1 MGFVHLHLHTQYSLL
16 DGACKIGEALDRA
29 KEMGQ
34 TALAITD
41 HGNMYGVIDFYK
53 EARKRGIRPI
63 IGCEVY
69 VAPRSRF
76 QKERAFDSSPAHL
89 VLLCENAK
97 GYSNLMELVSRA
109 WTEGFYNRPRVDYE
123 ILRRYH
129 GGLIALSACLSG
141 EIPRAI
147 LRADLKTAREK
158 ALLYREIFG
167 EGNFF
172 LELQNHG
179 IDRQK
184 TVNTALINLSRELS
198 IPLVATNDCHCV
210 RPEDIELQRVLLA
223 IQTGKT
229 IHDPS
234 LMDLGSEEFYL
245 KDEAQ
250 MRALFPQA
258 PDAIENTEKVA
269 QRCDLEIE
277 FGKIRLPVF
286 TPPGGEE
293 SEEYFTRLCFEG
305 LSRRYGTNPPAQYAD
320 RLRYE
325 ISVIS
330 KMGFVNYYLIV
341 QDYVNFAKKAGI
353 PVGPGRGSG
362 AGSLAAY
369 CIGITDVDP
378 MRFNLLFERFLNPER
393 ISMPDFDVDFSD
405 ERREEVIEY
414 VIRRYG
420 EDHVSQIVAF
430 DTMLCRGA
438 IRDTGRALGMS
449 YGRVDA
455 VAKAI
460 PRMFRVTIDEILSAK
475 PGDNTYSEDFL
486 EMYRS
491 DPEVHELIDLARRVE
506 GTPRHPTTHA
516 AGVVITDKPVRA
528 YVPLAKNDEAVVTQY
543 TMTQLEEIGLV
554 KMDFLG
560 LRNLS
565 IIEHTEEMIR
575 KKEPDF
581 SFDRVNDTDPDT
593 FKMISQG
600 YTLGVFQ
607 LESAGMKR
615 VLIQAKPRSIED
627 LTAVISLYRPGPM
640 AFIPDYIKNRSNPAR
655 VRYEHPLLEPILKET
670 AGCIVYQEQVME
682 ICRRLAGYSFGR
694 ADLVRRA
701 MAKKKSGEMERER
714 RFFVDGIVNETGEI
728 EVEGCVRRGV
738 PRAVAE
744 KLFDEMESFASYAF
758 NKSHA
763 AAYSVVAFRTGY
775 LKCHYPREYLAA
787 LLTSVLGDSGK
798 LSDYIAEC
806 SRLSIRVLPPHVNHS
821 EDGFTVEGNDIRFGL
836 VAVKSLGFG
845 LIRTLVK
852 ERERGGDFR
861 DLYDFCKRMSG
872 RELNKKALESLIK
885 SGALDHLGNNRREM
899 AYYADAVLE
908 AAQNAARQAESGQ
921 IGFFDLPQLRSQ
933 DTFKI
938 PKMEDVTESE
948 KISMEHEVTGL
959 YLSAHPLDPYRALY
973 TEAVTNLSEL
983 SSQES
988 DLRDGETIEV
998 IGLLQEITV
1007 KQTKSEK
1014 PMAFLTLED
1023 FSGAGEALVFPE
1035 LFLRERE
1042 YLSAGGI
1049 YRVRGKVSLNE
1060 NRAASILAEQIL
1072 KAEQPVAQ
1080 PPKEVSPAQGPPKE
1094 TAAAKSKKTS
1104 RPGLY
1109 LRIANDHCEAYE
1121 KAMKY
1126 LAIFE
1131 GNTPLYLY
1139 FTERNALVRAPA
1151 DRFLSPNEPLIRAL
1165 RALLGEKNVALVENS
1180 D

>member
-16 DGACKIGEALDRA
+16 DGACKIGEALDQA
-29 KEMGQ
+29 KRMGQ
-34 TALAITD
+34 SALAITD

-53 EARKRGIRPI
+53 EAKKRGIRPI

-76 QKERAFDSSPAHL
+76 QKEHALDASPSHL
-89 VLLCENAK
+89 VLLCENNE
-97 GYSNLMELVSRA
+97 GYTNLMELVSRA

-123 ILRRYH
+123 LLRRYH

-147 LRADLKTAREK
+147 QRADMKAAREK
-158 ALLYREIFG
+158 AVLYREIFG
-167 EGNFF
+167 ENHFF
-172 LELQNHG
+172 LELQDHG

-184 TVNTALINLSRELS
+184 TVNAALVNLSRELS

-210 RPEDIELQRVLLA
+210 LPEDVELQRVLLA

-229 IHDPS
+229 VNDPN
-234 LMDLGSEEFYL
+234 LMDMGSGEFYL
-245 KDEAQ
+245 KSETQ
-250 MRALFPQA
+250 MRALFPNQ
-258 PDAIENTEKVA
+258 PDAVENTEKIA
-269 QRCDLEIE
+269 QRCSVEIE
-277 FGKIRLPVF
+277 FGKIHLPVF
-286 TPPGGEE
+286 TPPKGEN
-293 SEEYFTRLCFEG
+293 SETYFSRLCHEG
-305 LSRRYGTNPPAQYAD
+305 LMKRCGGNPPKEYTE

-341 QDYVNFAKKAGI
+341 QDYVNYAKRAGI

-405 ERREEVIEY
+405 ERRSEVIDY

-449 YGRVDA
+449 YSRVDT

-460 PRMFRVTIDEILSAK
+460 PHLFKVTINEILSAK
-475 PGDNTYSEDFL
+475 PGESAYSEDFL
-486 EMYRS
+486 SMYRS
-491 DPEVHELIDLARRVE
+491 DPEIHELIELARRVE

-575 KKEPDF
+575 KKDPDF
-581 SFDRVNDTDPDT
+581 SFENIDDTDEET
-593 FKMISQG
+593 FRMISMG

-615 VLIQAKPRSIED
+615 VLMQSKPRSIED
-627 LTAVISLYRPGPM
+627 LTAIISLYRPGPM
-640 AFIPDYIKNRSNPAR
+640 SFIPDYIKNRSDPGHI
-655 VRYEHPLLEPILKET
+655 RYEHPLLEPILKET
-670 AGCIVYQEQVME
+670 AGCIIYQEQVME
-682 ICRRLAGYSFGR
+682 ICRSLAGYSFGR

-701 MAKKKSGEMERER
+701 MAKKKNEEMIRER
-714 RFFVDGIVNETGEI
+714 KFFVDGIVNEAGEI

-775 LKCHYPREYLAA
+775 LKAHYPREYLSA

-806 SRLSIRVLPPHVNHS
+806 SRLSIRVLPPHVNYS

-836 VAVKSLGFG
+836 VAVKNLGFG

-852 ERERGGDFR
+852 ERERGGPFR
-861 DLYDFCKRMSG
+861 DLYDFCKRMAG

-885 SGALDHLGNNRREM
+885 SGALDNLGNNRREM
-899 AYYADAVLE
+899 LNSSGDVFE
-908 AAQNAARQAESGQ
+908 AAQSAARQAESGQ
-921 IGFFDLPQLRSQ
+921 IGFFDLPELRTQ
-933 DTFKI
+933 DTFRI
-938 PKMEDVTESE
+938 PAMQDVSESE
-948 KISMEHEVTGL
+948 KIEMEHEVTGL
-959 YLSAHPLDPYRALY
+959 YLSAHPLDPYRLLY
-973 TEAVTNLSEL
+973 TEAVTKLSAL

-988 DLRDGETIEV
+988 DLHDGDTVEV
-998 IGLLQEITV
+998 IGLLQDITV

-1014 PMAFLTLED
+1014 PMAFLNLED
-1023 FSGAGEALVFPE
+1023 YSGAGEILVFPE
-1035 LFLRERE
+1035 LYLRKRDD
-1042 YLSAGGI
+1042 LAVGGI
-1049 YRVRGKVSLNE
+1049 YRVHGKISLNE
-1060 NRAASILAEQIL
+1060 NRPSSILAERIDA
-1072 KAEQPVAQ
+1072 AEKPSARKYPEEAKGQKTDTAGEAR
-1080 PPKEVSPAQGPPKE
+1080 PK
-1094 TAAAKSKKTS
+1094 KSS

-1109 LRIANDHCEAYE
+1109 LRVPDEHCEEYE

-1131 GNTPLYLY
+1131 GETPLYLY
-1139 FTERNALVRAPA
+1139 FTGRNTLVRAPQ
-1151 DRFLSPNEPLIRAL
+1151 DRFITPNEPLLRAL
-1165 RALLGEKNVALVENS
+1165 KALLGEKNVALVENNN
-1180 D
+1180 

>member
-1 MGFVHLHLHTQYSLL
+1 MAFVHLHLHTQYSLL

-29 KEMGQ
+29 KELGQ

-53 EARKRGIRPI
+53 EAKKRGIKPI

-76 QKERAFDSSPAHL
+76 QKEYAFDSSPGHL
-89 VLLCENAK
+89 VLLCKNEE

-129 GGLIALSACLSG
+129 GGLVALSACLSG

-147 LRADLKTAREK
+147 QRADLKTAREK
-158 ALLYREIFG
+158 ALLYRDLFG
-167 EGNFF
+167 EENFF

-210 RPEDIELQRVLLA
+210 LPEDVELQRVLLA

-229 IHDPS
+229 IHDPN
-234 LMDLGSEEFYL
+234 LMEFGSEEFYL

-250 MRALFPQA
+250 MRALFPNQSE
-258 PDAIENTEKVA
+258 AIENTARIAE
-269 QRCDLEIE
+269 RCNLEIE

-286 TPPGGEE
+286 TPPGGEK
-293 SEEYFTRLCFEG
+293 SEDYFTRLCFEG
-305 LSRRYGTNPPAQYAD
+305 LTRRYGAKAPKEYAD

-341 QDYVNFAKKAGI
+341 QDYVNYAKHAGI

-378 MRFNLLFERFLNPER
+378 MRFGLLFERFLNPER

-405 ERREEVIEY
+405 ERRGEVIDY

-460 PRMFRVTIDEILSAK
+460 PRMFRVSIDEILSAK
-475 PGDNTYSEDFL
+475 PGDSAYSEEFL
-486 EMYRS
+486 GMYRS
-491 DPEVHELIDLARRVE
+491 DPEVRELIDLARRVE
-506 GTPRHPTTHA
+506 GTPRHATTHA

-565 IIEHTEEMIR
+565 IIEHTEELIR
-575 KKEPDF
+575 KKEPHFDF
-581 SFDRVNDTDPDT
+581 ANVNDTDPET
-593 FKMISQG
+593 FRMISQG

-615 VLIQAKPRSIED
+615 VLMQARPRSIED

-640 AFIPDYIKNRSNPAR
+640 AFIPDYIKNRSNPSG
-655 VRYEHPLLEPILKET
+655 VTYEHPLLEPILKET

-682 ICRRLAGYSFGR
+682 ICRSLAGYSFGR

-701 MAKKKSGEMERER
+701 MAKKKSEEMERER
-714 RFFVDGIVNETGEI
+714 KYFIDGVVNEKGEV

-744 KLFDEMESFASYAF
+744 KLFNEMASFASYAF

-763 AAYSVVAFRTGY
+763 AAYSIVAFRTGY

-806 SRLSIRVLPPHVNHS
+806 SRLSIRVLPPHVNFS

-836 VAVKSLGFG
+836 VAVKNLGFG
-845 LIRTLVK
+845 LIRALVK
-852 ERERGGDFR
+852 ERERGGAFR
-861 DLYDFCKRMSG
+861 DLYDFCKRMAS

-885 SGALDHLGNNRREM
+885 SGALDNLGNNRREM

-908 AAQNAARQAESGQ
+908 AAQSAARQAESGQ
-921 IGFFDLPQLRSQ
+921 IGFFDLPELKKQ

-938 PKMEDVTESE
+938 PKMEDASESE
-948 KISMEHEVTGL
+948 KIAMEREVTGL
-959 YLSAHPLDPYRALY
+959 YLSAHPLDPYRSLY
-973 TEAVTNLSEL
+973 TDSVTRLSEF

-988 DLRDGETIEV
+988 DLRDGETVEV
-998 IGLLQEITV
+998 IGLLQNITV

-1023 FSGAGEALVFPE
+1023 FSGSAEALLFPD

-1042 YLSAGGI
+1042 TLSEGKI
-1049 YRVRGKVSLNE
+1049 YRLRGRVSLNE
-1060 NRAASILAEQIL
+1060 NRASSLLAERITE
-1072 KAEQPVAQ
+1072 AEQPSGERAQ
-1080 PPKEVSPAQGPPKE
+1080 APQPAKAPQTEQPK
-1094 TAAAKSKKTS
+1094 KSS

-1109 LRIANDHCEAYE
+1109 LRVANDSCPEYE

-1131 GNTPLYLY
+1131 GDTPLYLY
-1139 FTERNALVRAPA
+1139 FTERKSLMRAPK
-1151 DRFLSPNEPLIRAL
+1151 DRFLAPNEPLLKAL
-1165 RALLGEKNVALVENS
+1165 RALLGEKNVALVENG